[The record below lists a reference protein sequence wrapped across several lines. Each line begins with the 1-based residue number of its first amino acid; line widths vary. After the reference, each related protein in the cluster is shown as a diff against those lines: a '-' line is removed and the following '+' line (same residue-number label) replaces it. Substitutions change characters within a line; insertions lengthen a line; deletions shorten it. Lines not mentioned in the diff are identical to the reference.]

1 MKYKINPL
9 RTKTKCFFCESPEIH
24 LIGWLH
30 TYHLNCV
37 KGMKKY
43 TNVSCTGLGKD
54 MQRPPFRASYK
65 QMDFDMKFMAC
76 RTFMLNIIVFIRLI
90 TLQPF
95 LDVYKVMEFL
105 FIPDS

>member
-1 MKYKINPL
+1 M
-9 RTKTKCFFCESPEIH
+9 FFCESPDIH

-65 QMDFDMKFMAC
+65 QMDFDMKFMAP
-76 RTFMLNIIVFIRLI
+76 RTFMLKIIVFIRLI